1 MCGTEARKELPPT
14 PSGSGCNC
22 CSTDAPEDSVTG
34 TGGAD
39 YAIEGLT
46 CAHCVATLRKAATA
60 LDGVEAAFVELV
72 PGGRSRLVISGSAS
86 HTAIRNSV
94 ASAGYSLITR

>member
-1 MCGTEARKELPPT
+1 MSGTEARKELPPT
-14 PSGSGCNC
+14 SSGSGCNC

-46 CAHCVATLRKAATA
+46 CAHCVATLRKAVTA

-72 PGGRSRLVISGSAS
+72 RAAARAWSFPDPPPTRPSGTLSPRPA
-86 HTAIRNSV
+86 TA
-94 ASAGYSLITR
+94 